1 MTERPERSE
10 RPGRPQRPERERT
23 ISDVETLK
31 ALSDH
36 LRLKILER
44 MVTRVDEPWTVKELA
59 EALGVSPTRLYH
71 HIDLLVERDLVRPA
85 AQRVVSGIIETSY
98 RVAALSLR
106 LDQKLLATEQAD
118 AVTGTSKLLGAVFDA
133 ARRDLEKALRSA
145 AHAPDHDSIPDRPLA
160 THRLAKLTP
169 AQAGEFRKRLEALL
183 AELDD
188 EDARHGSSEPDDTEP
203 YGLVVAMYHL
213 PDRRRTRR

>member
-1 MTERPERSE
+1 MPERSE
-10 RPGRPQRPERERT
+10 RPERERT

-59 EALGVSPTRLYH
+59 AALGVSPTRLYH
-71 HIDLLVERDLVRPA
+71 HIDLLLERDLIRPA
-85 AQRVVSGIIETSY
+85 TQRVVSGIIETSY

-106 LDQKLLATEQAD
+106 LDKKLLAAERAE
-118 AVTGTSKLLGAVFDA
+118 AVSGTSKLLSTVFEA

-145 AHAPDHDSIPDRPLA
+145 AAAPDHDAIPDRPLA
-160 THRLAKLTP
+160 THRLAKLTRE
-169 AQAGEFRKRLEALL
+169 QAGEFRARLEALL
-183 AELDD
+183 AELDTD
-188 EDARHGSSEPDDTEP
+188 LDARHGSTEPKGAEP
-203 YGLVVAMYHL
+203 YGLVIAMYHM
-213 PDRRRTRR
+213 PEHGRPKR

>member
-1 MTERPERSE
+1 MSEPTE
-10 RPGRPQRPERERT
+10 RPERERT

-36 LRLKILER
+36 LRLRILER

-59 EALGVSPTRLYH
+59 AALGVSPTRLYH
-71 HIDLLVERDLVRPA
+71 HIDLLLERDLIRPA

-106 LDQKLLATEQAD
+106 LDKKLLAAGRSE
-118 AVTGTSKLLGAVFDA
+118 AVSGTSKLLSTVFEA

-145 AHAPDHDSIPDRPLA
+145 AAAPDHDSIPDRPIA
-160 THRLAKLTP
+160 THRLAKLTRE
-169 AQAGEFRKRLEALL
+169 QAGEFRARLESLL
-183 AELDD
+183 AELDTD
-188 EDARHGSSEPDDTEP
+188 LDARHGGPEPEGAEP
-203 YGLVVAMYHL
+203 YGLVIAMYHM
-213 PDRRRTRR
+213 PEHGRPKR